1 MLLAVHASPQ
11 GGRAPR
17 TSSPCCSLSSPKRRG
32 CERNARTRNGS
43 PPDKGASM
51 SMELQYDKRTRPRTS
66 HYGVGRYWILEGKCI
81 FKATLSLSLS
91 LSGCS
96 TEPLETFRWGT
107 YFVRTSSPLV
117 AMACSNMSK
126 MIDHQRS
133 TKTVTSPRRPT
144 LTSDKHERTD
154 NPARTL
160 VHIVHMH
167 LHLPLP
173 RWTGI

>member
-1 MLLAVHASPQ
+1 MSCYLAFPPANDAI
-11 GGRAPR
+11 GGLCYWLCTRALRGARAPR

-96 TEPLETFRWGT
+96 TEPLETCRWGT

-133 TKTVTSPRRPT
+133 TKRQHPHAGPR
-144 LTSDKHERTD
+144 
-154 NPARTL
+154 
-160 VHIVHMH
+160 
-167 LHLPLP
+167 
-173 RWTGI
+173 